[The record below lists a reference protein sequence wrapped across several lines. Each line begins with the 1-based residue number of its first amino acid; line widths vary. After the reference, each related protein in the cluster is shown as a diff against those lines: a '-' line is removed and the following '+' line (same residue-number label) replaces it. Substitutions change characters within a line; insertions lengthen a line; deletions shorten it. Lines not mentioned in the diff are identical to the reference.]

1 MTTTTTFDEPVG
13 LLYQMWEVREEATAD
28 LVRRAFD
35 EFAYAEELGYDS
47 VWVGEHHN
55 VQDAPFYGRIPVPE
69 LLLARVAATTSRLRL
84 GTGVKVLPSVP
95 AQRSAEEMCL
105 LDLVSGGR
113 AEFGVGQGTA
123 GPADPEA
130 RRRKQERFRELF
142 GEILMLLRGDTST
155 GLPLLNVG
163 PAPHLISRI
172 WAACRDD
179 ASIDYVAERGVNFV
193 VGQAEIAEAQ
203 ARYVARYR
211 AAGGTGKVRGVRA
224 VFIGESREEA
234 MARFGEAFET
244 YYAQMGRNGRY
255 AADATAAGLLPAQA
269 VTLDGRLRRAC
280 VIVGDP
286 DQVTAQLREY
296 LEVTGVDQLDLLV
309 QFPGLAPEPTRRT
322 LELFQRHVRPALAG
336 AARHG

>member
-1 MTTTTTFDEPVG
+1 MTMTTVHAPVG

-28 LVRRAFD
+28 LVRRAYE
-35 EFAYAEELGYDS
+35 EFAFAEELGYDS

-69 LLLARVAATTSRLRL
+69 LLLARVAATTTRLRL
-84 GTGVKVLPSVP
+84 GTGVKVLPGVP
-95 AQRSAEEMCL
+95 PQRSAEEMCL
-105 LDLVSGGR
+105 LDLVTDGR
-113 AEFGVGQGTA
+113 AEIGIGQGTA
-123 GPADPEA
+123 GPHDEES
-130 RRRKQERFRELF
+130 RRRRQARFREAL

-163 PAPHLISRI
+163 PAPHLVERM

-179 ASIDYVAERGVNFV
+179 ASIEYIAEQGLNFV
-193 VGQAEIAEAQ
+193 VGQAEVAEAQ

-211 AAGGTGKVRGVRA
+211 AAGGTGRVRGVRA
-224 VFIGESREEA
+224 VFIAEDRA
-234 MARFGEAFET
+234 DAFARFESAFET
-244 YYAQMGRNGRY
+244 YYAQIGRGRY

-269 VTLDGRLRRAC
+269 VTLDERMRRAC

-286 DQVTAQLREY
+286 DDVAAGLREY

-322 LELFQRHVRPALAG
+322 LELFQRHVRLALAEVG
-336 AARHG
+336 GRG

>member
-1 MTTTTTFDEPVG
+1 MTTTTFDEPVG

-28 LVRRAFD
+28 LVRRAYD

-69 LLLARVAATTSRLRL
+69 LLLARVAATTERLRL
-84 GTGVKVLPSVP
+84 GTGVKVLPGVP

-105 LDLVSGGR
+105 LDLVTDGR
-113 AEFGVGQGTA
+113 AEIGIGQGTA
-123 GPADPEA
+123 GPADEET
-130 RRRKQERFRELF
+130 RRRKQERFRELL
-142 GEILMLLRGDTST
+142 GEIIALLEGDTST

-163 PAPHLISRI
+163 PAPHLIPRI

-179 ASIDYVAERGVNFV
+179 ASIEYVARRGVNFV

-224 VFIGESREEA
+224 VFIGETREEA
-234 MARFGEAFET
+234 MARFSAAFET
-244 YYAQMGRNGRY
+244 YYALMGAKGRY

-269 VTLDGRLRRAC
+269 VTLEDRMRRAC

-286 DQVTAQLREY
+286 ADVTAALREY
-296 LEVTGVDQLDLLV
+296 LEITGVDQLDLLV

-322 LELFQRHVRPALAG
+322 LELFQRHVRPALAKVAG
-336 AARHG
+336 RG